1 LIRHG
6 LAGEHGTYANDDERP
21 LTDEGHH
28 KTRQVAQRLHELKIR
43 FDVIL
48 TSPLVRAHQTAEIL
62 KKEGLSTQLE
72 ISPHLAPDG
81 DLNSWLPWLQ
91 TWQAAGGQC
100 LALVGH
106 EPNLSTWA
114 ELLIW
119 GHSQDKLILK
129 KAGVIGLHLSDRNS
143 PLGNSQ
149 LFWLAAPRLLL

>member
-1 LIRHG
+1 MKL
-6 LAGEHGTYANDDERP
+6 
-21 LTDEGHH
+21 
-28 KTRQVAQRLHELKIR
+28 R
-43 FDVIL
+43 FDLIL

-62 KKEGLSTQLE
+62 KSEGLSPHLE
-72 ISPHLAPDG
+72 ISLHLAPDG
-81 DLNSWLPWLQ
+81 DLNLWLPWLQ

-114 ELLIW
+114 EQLIW
-119 GHSQDKLILK
+119 GHSQEKLILK
-129 KAGVIGLHLSDRNS
+129 KAGVIGLRLSDRDS